1 MGEREWLR
9 ARARGELGRLGQRAE
24 REVATRLGEKLIFQI
39 SIFKQISNNSFQ
51 IPF

>member
-1 MGEREWLR
+1 VAGK
-9 ARARGELGRLGQRAE
+9 LGRFGQQAE
-24 REVATRLGEKLIFQI
+24 REAAARLGEKLIFQF